1 MIMKKSII
9 LGMLAAALL
18 SMGLTSCGDD
28 EYTDSKVTYFVDLA
42 LKGESTVS
50 TPLNSNYVD
59 AGFTATING
68 QDASDHVVTTSNVNT
83 AELGP
88 YSVVYTAT
96 NDDGYSS
103 TVTRKVY
110 VGDYTPG
117 TVASGSHR
125 TNSKGAVTAYSG
137 YEIPV
142 TTDGN
147 GNYWIEDLLGGYY
160 EQKAGY
166 GSDYAMPGFIKVN
179 SDNSI
184 SITKGGVIPGWES
197 DGPYDSIKGHYDPAA
212 KTLTWDLTWQGM
224 VFHVILQF

>member
-1 MIMKKSII
+1 MKKSII
-9 LGMLAAALL
+9 FGLLAAAFL

-42 LKGESTVS
+42 LKGDPVVS

-68 QDASDHVVTTSNVNT
+68 QDASDHVAASSNVNT

-88 YSVVYTAT
+88 YSVTYTAT
-96 NDDGYSS
+96 NDDGYSR
-103 TVTRKVY
+103 TVSRTVY

-117 TVASGSHR
+117 TVAAGSHR
-125 TNSKGAVTAYSG
+125 TNAAGAVTSYSG
-137 YEIPV
+137 YTIPV

-160 EQKAGY
+160 EQRAGY
-166 GSDYAMPGFIKVN
+166 GSNYAMPGFIKVN

-184 SITKGGVIPGWES
+184 SITKGGTIPGRASE
-197 DGPYDSIKGHYDPAA
+197 GPYDKIKGSYDPSA
-212 KTLTWDLTWQGM
+212 KTMTWDLTWQGM

>member
-1 MIMKKSII
+1 MKKSII
-9 LGMLAAALL
+9 FGLLAAAFL

-42 LKGESTVS
+42 LKGDPVVS

-68 QDASDHVVTTSNVNT
+68 QDASDHVAAISNVNT

-88 YSVVYTAT
+88 YSVTYTAT
-96 NDDGYSS
+96 NDDRYSS
-103 TVTRKVY
+103 TVSRTVY

-117 TVASGSHR
+117 TVAAGSHR
-125 TNSKGAVTAYSG
+125 TNAAGTATSYSG
-137 YEIPV
+137 YTIPV

-160 EQKAGY
+160 EQRAGY
-166 GSDYAMPGFIKVN
+166 GSNYAMPGFIKVN

-184 SITKGGVIPGWES
+184 SITKGGTIPGWASE
-197 DGPYDSIKGHYDPAA
+197 GPYDKIKGSYDPSA
-212 KTLTWDLTWQGM
+212 KTMTWDLTWQGM